1 MSMKKQKKRKSFRLK
16 TNAHRHTSPPCS
28 IEMEPE
34 DLVVYIRL
42 AEQEVLPIIK
52 EMQLGPGVA
61 HFLLAQYTQTLATG
75 DPRLTVESAR
85 AIANTI
91 LALWQSGFY
100 TPCPEYPYTLEETLQ
115 EIRGGVKAKGDYA
128 RCFQPF
134 TPTKESTPRGLGEV
148 AGGIVEHPETHLW
161 QIWMMVDGP
170 CSYFGAFR
178 DPALAH
184 QGLEELITLSRRG
197 AELAEGVALYQRLS
211 TQGDGEPKQLPYDM
225 MVYLLEHL
233 HLYSIE
239 V

>member
-1 MSMKKQKKRKSFRLK
+1 MKKRTQGRRFKR
-16 TNAHRHTSPPCS
+16 TVHRSSRPRT

-34 DLVVYIRL
+34 ELVMYIRRD
-42 AEQEVLPIIK
+42 EQEVLPIIK

-61 HFLLAQYTQTLATG
+61 HFLLAQHTQMLATG

-91 LALWQSGFY
+91 LALWKSGLY

-115 EIRGGVKAKGDYA
+115 EIRGGPKAKGDYA

-161 QIWMMVDGP
+161 QIWMSVEGP
-170 CSYFGAFR
+170 CRYFGPFR
-178 DPALAH
+178 GPTLAH
-184 QGLEELITLSRRG
+184 
-197 AELAEGVALYQRLS
+197 
-211 TQGDGEPKQLPYDM
+211 
-225 MVYLLEHL
+225 H
-233 HLYSIE
+233 
-239 V
+239 